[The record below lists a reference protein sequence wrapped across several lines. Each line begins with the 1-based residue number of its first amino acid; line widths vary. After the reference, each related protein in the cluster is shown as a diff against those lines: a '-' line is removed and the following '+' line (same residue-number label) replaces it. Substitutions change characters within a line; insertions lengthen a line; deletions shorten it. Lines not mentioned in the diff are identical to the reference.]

1 MRHDLCCLLSILGGS
16 YHLNF
21 AQHLHS
27 VMSRRHSD
35 PVWLPEEPF
44 VPKHS
49 SASMKILLLVWAYG
63 QKVYP
68 KEHQR
73 APRLPKGTT
82 APPWK
87 AASMLC
93 SGHPRTGDRLTL
105 SWLPLLTCEGAEVP
119 FCARQRWGEAPTTA
133 PSLLLPAQP
142 ILQNLRVSSPGC
154 GETVPWQ
161 WEAAGTE
168 ESSGVGP
175 LVGMPRARHSH

>member
-1 MRHDLCCLLSILGGS
+1 MG
-16 YHLNF
+16 
-21 AQHLHS
+21 
-27 VMSRRHSD
+27 RRHSD

-93 SGHPRTGDRLTL
+93 SGHPRTGDTLTL
-105 SWLPLLTCEGAEVP
+105 SWLPLLTCGGAEVP
-119 FCARQRWGEAPTTA
+119 FCAQQRWGEAPTTA
-133 PSLLLPAQP
+133 PSLLLAAQST
-142 ILQNLRVSSPGC
+142 LQNLQCVSSPGSPVQGDSPMEMGSC
-154 GETVPWQ
+154 WHGGELRGRSTGRDAKSQAFSLNEVSLGL
-161 WEAAGTE
+161 EAKI
-168 ESSGVGP
+168 P
-175 LVGMPRARHSH
+175 F